1 MMRCR
6 TCLDADQTGRQGR
19 KELQH
24 LRATYALADDRRAS
38 TIYPVNLEYRL
49 RNIETNRAN
58 LAHGRLPIV
67 VCVDATTLWH
77 IDAAEW
83 APSTASFSIDP
94 AGLASRFM
102 SPSPP
107 KADLLAGIVGEGPR
121 AGDYL

>member
-58 LAHGRLPIV
+58 LAHGRLP
-67 VCVDATTLWH
+67 
-77 IDAAEW
+77 
-83 APSTASFSIDP
+83 S
-94 AGLASRFM
+94 
-102 SPSPP
+102 
-107 KADLLAGIVGEGPR
+107 
-121 AGDYL
+121 